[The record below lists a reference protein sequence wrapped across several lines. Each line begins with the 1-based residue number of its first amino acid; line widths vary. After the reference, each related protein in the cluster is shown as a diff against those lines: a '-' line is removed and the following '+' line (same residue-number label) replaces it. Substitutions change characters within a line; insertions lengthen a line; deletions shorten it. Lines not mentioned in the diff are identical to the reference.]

1 MHTSDY
7 MPTMPLRRLSGP
19 STFEEGWIPSRRSSG
34 SSVFD
39 DPLSVSSRRSSGSII
54 GEMPM
59 PMSSGLMGDDESERS
74 FSILNISIG
83 FVTLLMLALGI
94 WFVVD
99 PPVSEDDPKKA
110 QDLKND
116 YTIAGYIFIALSL
129 LIVLIYGGMQI
140 YARRSDDSSEP
151 SESGLRASDRARIEH
166 RVRMI

>member
-1 MHTSDY
+1 
-7 MPTMPLRRLSGP
+7 
-19 STFEEGWIPSRRSSG
+19 
-34 SSVFD
+34 
-39 DPLSVSSRRSSGSII
+39 
-54 GEMPM
+54 
-59 PMSSGLMGDDESERS
+59 MGDDESERS